1 MPPPS
6 PTESAADAA
15 LRQRIAELERDL
27 AGRDRL
33 IREQAETIATLQ
45 QSATQA
51 SPGAAKASS
60 GRALTPIPGYDF
72 TLVFDGGSKGN
83 PGLGYGS
90 YRIVDASG
98 EEIAGEMLQYGD
110 GITNNGAEFRTLNA
124 ALRHLSTM
132 LSDKT
137 PASTV
142 AIRGD
147 SELVIRGVKGDW
159 KIKHPDLQ
167 PLKAEAV
174 ALLSQFKKADL
185 QWHARRH
192 SVGLLGH

>member
-1 MPPPS
+1 VPPPS
-6 PTESAADAA
+6 PNEPAADAA
-15 LRQRIAELERDL
+15 RRKRIAE
-27 AGRDRL
+27 
-33 IREQAETIATLQ
+33 RE
-45 QSATQA
+45 
-51 SPGAAKASS
+51 
-60 GRALTPIPGYDF
+60 RALTPIPGYDF

-124 ALRHLSTM
+124 ALRHLTTM
-132 LSDKT
+132 LSDMT

-147 SELVIRGVKGDW
+147 SELVIRGVKGEW